1 MQYNCE
7 QQRQFMEEETIRIT
21 PGKLKKLIHDP
32 QKSAKAIN
40 LKYVNDSQPGII
52 RVRRGK
58 HFSYKFENET
68 VKDKAVLNR
77 IRKLVIPP
85 AWENVWICKD
95 EDGHIQVTG
104 FDVRQRKQYRYHTLW
119 NLLRNQTKFFH
130 MLEFGEKLPEIRL
143 QVEKDL
149 ARPGI
154 PLEKVLATVIS
165 LMERTNIRIGSSMYE
180 KENGSFGLS
189 TLKDRHVA
197 IEGTQMKFIFKGKK
211 GVMHQISIRNRR
223 LANIVKK
230 CKDIPG
236 KELFQYL
243 DEDGNRKSI
252 DSGMVNNYIREICG
266 DGFTAKDFRTWNGTL
281 QAMLSLKEIGC
292 EEKITV
298 IKKNVVSA
306 LDEVSKHLGNTRSVC
321 RKYYVHPVIISL
333 YENSCLD
340 KYFKQLDEIEE
351 PDGVSG
357 LTSEERLMMQI
368 LKREAY
374 NLPGKK

>member
-1 MQYNCE
+1 
-7 QQRQFMEEETIRIT
+7 MEEETIRIT

-52 RVRRGK
+52 RVRRGR

-68 VKDKAVLNR
+68 VKDKAVLDR

-306 LDEVSKHLGNTRSVC
+306 LDEVSRHLGNTRSVC
-321 RKYYVHPVIISL
+321 KKYYVHPVIISL

-340 KYFKQLDEIEE
+340 KYFKQLDAIEE
-351 PDGVSG
+351 PDGISG

-374 NLPGKK
+374 NLPGKT